1 MKPKEFFAGIDEA
14 AIVKAIG
21 DAERATSGEIRIYI
35 SHSKRQD
42 PLLYAQQRFVKL
54 GMEKTR
60 DRNAV
65 LLYLV
70 PLTRK
75 FAIIGDTGVHAK
87 CGEGFW
93 KQACEEFTRT
103 VHDHSMT
110 EAIVRTVSKI
120 GSLLAEHFPCRPD
133 DKNELPDRIEHSGE

>member
-1 MKPKEFFAGIDEA
+1 MKPKEFLAGIDEA
-14 AIVKAIG
+14 AVVKAIG
-21 DAERATSGEIRIYI
+21 EAERATSGEIRVYI
-35 SHSKRQD
+35 SHSTRQD
-42 PLLYAQQRFVKL
+42 PMLYAQKRFKKL

-75 FAIIGDTGVHAK
+75 FAIIGDTAVHAK
-87 CGEGFW
+87 CGERFW
-93 KQACEEFTRT
+93 KEACEEFTRT
-103 VHDHSMT
+103 VHDQSMT
-110 EAIVRTVSKI
+110 QAIVKTIHKI

-133 DKNELPDRIEHSGE
+133 DQNELPDGIEGGR